1 MLAKGL
7 EASNPN
13 ARSAQAALRYRAFH
27 ASSTRRQADTTIS
40 QQRYGT
46 ANEPPPQIGSGKNQV
61 ASSKQATEA
70 KKALPKIGE
79 KLQKAGEAENEPAKP
94 KPGQTKNEP
103 ATVDAK
109 SATRLGADPMLDGAE
124 ARPEDRVPGSL
135 DNPPEKPLESL
146 LETVPDPAEQAKES
160 QAAAEQAPKTKS
172 SGPSVDEH
180 SPPVKAPHMD
190 TPRHV
195 HHFDTYGLVQ
205 KLQESGWTDEQAITV
220 MKGMRLMLSKNMN
233 LAREALVSKSQVENE
248 TYLFRAAC
256 AELKTEV
263 TARRRADQEK
273 MRTERT
279 QLQHEVDILNQKLNQ
294 ESAAMKD
301 ELKGMFDDRQMA
313 VRNEQRNTESKVQRL
328 NYQITVDLQAD
339 AKSEVEGL
347 RWVMTRRVMIA
358 LGTVIVMVLGSLK
371 LYSNAVHE
379 EELNRKRRANMR
391 SGSTQTEGRGSG
403 GDGGGFRDDQ
413 GMRGND
419 ILVKEGDNPA
429 YISLG

>member
-1 MLAKGL
+1 MATPRLPFLWPMLAKGF
-7 EASNPN
+7 ETSNPT
-13 ARSAQAALRYRAFH
+13 ARSANAALRYRAFH
-27 ASSTRRQADTTIS
+27 AVSTRRQADATPS
-40 QQRYGT
+40 QQRYGN
-46 ANEPPPQIGSGKNQV
+46 ANERPPPDV
-61 ASSKQATEA
+61 TASKSPKSSAKKPTA
-70 KKALPKIGE
+70 VKKALPKIGE
-79 KLQKAGEAENEPAKP
+79 KLQQAGEDNVEAQKQDALK
-94 KPGQTKNEP
+94 P
-103 ATVDAK
+103 ATDNKDSAAVGESSAAQGK
-109 SATRLGADPMLDGAE
+109 SDVTLEGAE
-124 ARPEDRVPGSL
+124 ARLEDGKAQSL
-135 DNPPEKPLESL
+135 DEPHEKPVESL
-146 LETVPDPAEQAKES
+146 LETVPDPGEQAKVS
-160 QAAAEQAPKTKS
+160 QAVAEGESKVKAQKL
-172 SGPSVDEH
+172 SVEEEQ
-180 SPPVKAPHMD
+180 SPPAKAPHMD

-205 KLQESGWTDEQAITV
+205 RLNESGWTDEQAITV
-220 MKGMRLMLSKNMN
+220 MKGMRLMLSNNMN
-233 LAREALVSKSQVENE
+233 LAREALVSKSQIENE

-256 AELKTEV
+256 AELKTEI
-263 TARRRADQEK
+263 TGRRRAEQEK

-301 ELKGMFDDRQMA
+301 EMRGMFDDRKMA
-313 VRNEQRNTESKVQRL
+313 VRNEQRITESKVQRL

-347 RWVMTRRVMIA
+347 RWVMTRRVIIA

-371 LYSNAVHE
+371 LYS
-379 EELNRKRRANMR
+379 
-391 SGSTQTEGRGSG
+391 STQTEGRGSG

>member
-1 MLAKGL
+1 MAAPRLPFLWPMLAKGF
-7 EASNPN
+7 EASNPT
-13 ARSAQAALRYRAFH
+13 ARSANAALRYRAFH
-27 ASSTRRQADTTIS
+27 GASTRRQTDATPS
-40 QQRYGT
+40 SQRYGN
-46 ANEPPPQIGSGKNQV
+46 ANERPPPDV
-61 ASSKQATEA
+61 TASKVSKSSAKKPTA
-70 KKALPKIGE
+70 VKKALPKIGE
-79 KLQKAGEAENEPAKP
+79 KLQQAGEDNVEAQKQDALK
-94 KPGQTKNEP
+94 P
-103 ATVDAK
+103 ATDNKDSAAVGESSAAQGK
-109 SATRLGADPMLDGAE
+109 SDVTLEGAE
-124 ARPEDRVPGSL
+124 ARLEDGKAQSL
-135 DNPPEKPLESL
+135 DEPHEKPVESL
-146 LETVPDPAEQAKES
+146 LETVPDPGEQAKVS
-160 QAAAEQAPKTKS
+160 QAVAEGESKVKAQKL
-172 SGPSVDEH
+172 SVEEEQ
-180 SPPVKAPHMD
+180 SPPAKAPHMD

-205 KLQESGWTDEQAITV
+205 RLNESGWTDEQAITV
-220 MKGMRLMLSKNMN
+220 MKGMRLMLSNNMN
-233 LAREALVSKSQVENE
+233 LAREALVSKSQIENE

-256 AELKTEV
+256 AELKTEI
-263 TARRRADQEK
+263 TGRRRAEQEK

-301 ELKGMFDDRQMA
+301 EMRGMFDDRKMA
-313 VRNEQRNTESKVQRL
+313 VRNEQRITESKVQRL

-347 RWVMTRRVMIA
+347 RWVMTRRVIIA

-371 LYSNAVHE
+371 LYS
-379 EELNRKRRANMR
+379 
-391 SGSTQTEGRGSG
+391 STQTEGRGSG

>member
-1 MLAKGL
+1 MPQHLNSAMEMRTSGRRL
-7 EASNPN
+7 MFPPVRV
-13 ARSAQAALRYRAFH
+13 RSQL
-27 ASSTRRQADTTIS
+27 
-40 QQRYGT
+40 QQ
-46 ANEPPPQIGSGKNQV
+46 
-61 ASSKQATEA
+61 
-70 KKALPKIGE
+70 
-79 KLQKAGEAENEPAKP
+79 AGEDNIEAQKQDISKP
-94 KPGQTKNEP
+94 VTEMKDSVAVGESSAAQGKPGLI
-103 ATVDAK
+103 V
-109 SATRLGADPMLDGAE
+109 GAE
-124 ARPEDRVPGSL
+124 AQLEEGKPQSL
-135 DNPPEKPLESL
+135 EEPPEKPVESL
-146 LETVPDPAEQAKES
+146 LETVPDPGEQAKES
-160 QAAAEQAPKTKS
+160 QAVAEGASKAQAQKS
-172 SGPSVDEH
+172 SIDEQ
-180 SPPVKAPHMD
+180 SPPAKAPHMD

-205 KLQESGWTDEQAITV
+205 RLNESGWTDEQAITV
-220 MKGMRLMLSKNMN
+220 MKGMRLMLSNNMN

-256 AELKTEV
+256 AELKTEI
-263 TARRRADQEK
+263 TGRRRAEQEK

-279 QLQHEVDILNQKLNQ
+279 QLQHEVDILNQKLNH

-301 ELKGMFDDRQMA
+301 EMRGMFDDRKMA
-313 VRNEQRNTESKVQRL
+313 VRNEQRITESKVQRL

-347 RWVMTRRVMIA
+347 RWVMTRRVIIA

-379 EELNRKRRANMR
+379 QELDRKRKLNMR

-403 GDGGGFRDDQ
+403 GDGGGFRNDL

-419 ILVKEGDNPA
+419 MIVKEGDNPA